1 MGGIAVAEVEWSLF
15 FGSIFTAYGPT
26 TVLFFMVVSQRAQLV
41 ILSLA
46 SAFTWLVS
54 ILIVATLWQ
63 IIPPLQDSI
72 WATVPLSVVVQSI
85 ARVGIFY
92 GYSKGELLIAKVATS
107 PSAFPLN
114 DPTSALSAG
123 VGFGLMSSLMLYGG
137 VVASSLNGRGAV
149 FSESCTSVPLLFVSG
164 MRRYPILV
172 FGNWN
177 KIFK

>member
-92 GYSKGELLIAKVATS
+92 GYSKGELLKMSTTFTVGQSTTS
-107 PSAFPLN
+107 QH
-114 DPTSALSAG
+114 
-123 VGFGLMSSLMLYGG
+123 V
-137 VVASSLNGRGAV
+137 
-149 FSESCTSVPLLFVSG
+149 
-164 MRRYPILV
+164 
-172 FGNWN
+172 
-177 KIFK
+177 